1 MSFGRKEEERYEWW
15 IGYCKEQNISKSCYL
30 KNKIRED
37 RNKSKLVS
45 V

>member
-1 MSFGRKEEERYEWW
+1 MTKTLKE
-15 IGYCKEQNISKSCYL
+15 KLSDKLVNAYL